1 MVSLPIAKETTVQP
15 SNSFVL
21 SKAHVKQTKAQVFE
35 SSNNSSRFE
44 SNNSSRFESNNSST
58 NNNNNNSNYSVIK
71 PQLKDQVMLEEY
83 MTKLNQMNRK
93 SNEKSN
99 GSIRK
104 SESSDNVITNE
115 FMRVREEK
123 FGKRISNEDNE
134 IVARENQK
142 NLARTNNIQQQQQ
155 NGKFVSKASNIIK
168 ITTFNEKYIEI

>member
-35 SSNNSSRFE
+35 SSNNSIRFE
-44 SNNSSRFESNNSST
+44 SNNST
-58 NNNNNNSNYSVIK
+58 NNNNNSNYSVIK

-142 NLARTNNIQQQQQ
+142 NLARTNNIQQQ
-155 NGKFVSKASNIIK
+155 NGKCVLKVKPLQLQYPRK
-168 ITTFNEKYIEI
+168 IH

>member
-99 GSIRK
+99 GSSIRK

-142 NLARTNNIQQQQQ
+142 NLARTNNIQQQ
-155 NGKFVSKASNIIK
+155 NGKFISDCVS
-168 ITTFNEKYIEI
+168 YV

>member
-35 SSNNSSRFE
+35 SSNNSIRFE
-44 SNNSSRFESNNSST
+44 SNNST
-58 NNNNNNSNYSVIK
+58 NNNNNSNYSVIK

-99 GSIRK
+99 
-104 SESSDNVITNE
+104 E
-115 FMRVREEK
+115 FIREEK

-142 NLARTNNIQQQQQ
+142 NLARTNNIQQL
-155 NGKFVSKASNIIK
+155 NGKFV
-168 ITTFNEKYIEI
+168 